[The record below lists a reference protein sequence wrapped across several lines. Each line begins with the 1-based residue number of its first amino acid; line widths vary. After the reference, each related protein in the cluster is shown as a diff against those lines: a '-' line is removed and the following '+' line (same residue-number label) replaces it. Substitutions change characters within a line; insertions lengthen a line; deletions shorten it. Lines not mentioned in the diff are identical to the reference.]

1 MYRDTVKV
9 AAILNIGKEDFM
21 KYLSR
26 NQAEQWLNQHTLYG
40 QKKKVFTNKF
50 MRTLKNSY
58 RLVPDKDSIFGKK
71 YSMRELKEYANDV
84 NPRQVA
90 SAKRAPLQFD
100 AFCSSLM

>member
-9 AAILNIGKEDFM
+9 PAILNIGKEDFM

-50 MRTLKNSY
+50 MRKLKNSY

-71 YSMRELKEYANDV
+71 YIMRELKEYAHDV
-84 NPRQVA
+84 NPR
-90 SAKRAPLQFD
+90 
-100 AFCSSLM
+100 

>member
-9 AAILNIGKEDFM
+9 PAILNIGKEDFM

-50 MRTLKNSY
+50 MRKLKNSY

-71 YSMRELKEYANDV
+71 YIMRELKEYAHDV
-84 NPRQVA
+84 NPRQIA
-90 SAKRAPLQFD
+90 
-100 AFCSSLM
+100 

>member
-9 AAILNIGKEDFM
+9 AAILNIGKEDLM
-21 KYLSR
+21 KDLSR
-26 NQAEQWLNQHTLYG
+26 DQAEQWLKQHTLYG

-58 RLVPDKDSIFGKK
+58 RLLPDKDSIFGKK

-84 NPRQVA
+84 NPRQIA
-90 SAKRAPLQFD
+90 YTTS
-100 AFCSSLM
+100 M

>member
-40 QKKKVFTNKF
+40 QKKNGFTNKF
-50 MRTLKNSY
+50 MRKLKNSY
-58 RLVPDKDSIFGKK
+58 RLLPDKDSIFGKK

-84 NPRQVA
+84 NLRQIA
-90 SAKRAPLQFD
+90 
-100 AFCSSLM
+100 

>member
-9 AAILNIGKEDFM
+9 PAILNIGKEDFM

-50 MRTLKNSY
+50 IRKLKNSY

-71 YSMRELKEYANDV
+71 YSMRELKEYAHDV
-84 NPRQVA
+84 NPRQIA
-90 SAKRAPLQFD
+90 
-100 AFCSSLM
+100 

>member
-50 MRTLKNSY
+50 MRKLKNSY

-84 NPRQVA
+84 NPRKVA
-90 SAKRAPLQFD
+90 
-100 AFCSSLM
+100 

>member
-9 AAILNIGKEDFM
+9 PAILNIGKEDFM

-50 MRTLKNSY
+50 MRKLKNSY

-84 NPRQVA
+84 NPKKIA
-90 SAKRAPLQFD
+90 
-100 AFCSSLM
+100 

>member
-9 AAILNIGKEDFM
+9 PAILNIGKEDFM

-50 MRTLKNSY
+50 MRKLKNSY

-71 YSMRELKEYANDV
+71 YSMRELKEYASDV
-84 NPRQVA
+84 NPRKIA
-90 SAKRAPLQFD
+90 
-100 AFCSSLM
+100 

>member
-40 QKKKVFTNKF
+40 QKKNGFTNKF
-50 MRTLKNSY
+50 MMTLKNSY
-58 RLVPDKDSIFGKK
+58 SLVPNKDSIFGKK
-71 YSMRELKEYANDV
+71 YSMRELKEYASDV
-84 NPRQVA
+84 NPRQIA
-90 SAKRAPLQFD
+90 
-100 AFCSSLM
+100 

>member
-40 QKKKVFTNKF
+40 QKKNGFTNKF

-58 RLVPDKDSIFGKK
+58 RLLPDKNSIFGKK

-84 NPRQVA
+84 NPRKIA
-90 SAKRAPLQFD
+90 
-100 AFCSSLM
+100 

>member
-40 QKKKVFTNKF
+40 QQKKVFTNKF
-50 MRTLKNSY
+50 MRKLKNSY
-58 RLVPDKDSIFGKK
+58 RLLPDKDSIFGKK

-84 NPRQVA
+84 NPRQIA
-90 SAKRAPLQFD
+90 
-100 AFCSSLM
+100 

>member
-50 MRTLKNSY
+50 MRKLKNSY

-71 YSMRELKEYANDV
+71 YSMRELKEYAHDV
-84 NPRQVA
+84 NPRQIA
-90 SAKRAPLQFD
+90 
-100 AFCSSLM
+100 

>member
-1 MYRDTVKV
+1 MVVYKSTVKV
-9 AAILNIGKEDFM
+9 TATLNNGKEDFM

-50 MRTLKNSY
+50 MRKLKNSY

-71 YSMRELKEYANDV
+71 YSMRELKEYAHDV
-84 NPRQVA
+84 NPRQIA
-90 SAKRAPLQFD
+90 
-100 AFCSSLM
+100 

>member
-9 AAILNIGKEDFM
+9 PAILNIGKEDFM

-40 QKKKVFTNKF
+40 QQKKVFTNKF
-50 MRTLKNSY
+50 MRKLKNSY

-84 NPRQVA
+84 NPR
-90 SAKRAPLQFD
+90 
-100 AFCSSLM
+100 

>member
-9 AAILNIGKEDFM
+9 PAILNIGKEDFM

-50 MRTLKNSY
+50 MRKLKNSY
-58 RLVPDKDSIFGKK
+58 RLLPDKDSIFGKK

-84 NPRQVA
+84 NPRQIA
-90 SAKRAPLQFD
+90 YTTS
-100 AFCSSLM
+100 M